1 MSRHSGLPHL
11 ARSTDVIALMDVFV
25 VSAICSLM
33 GVRLYLFLAGY
44 PKLGGGELHIAHM
57 IWGGALM
64 LIALVVG
71 IWFVSILTRWITAVV
86 GGLGFG
92 LFIDEIG
99 KFLTSDNNYFF
110 RPAAALIYVI
120 LMLLFFSARTIAR
133 RRDFSTEEY
142 LANAIDLLKEGAAND
157 LDGRERRRIL
167 QLLSK
172 AGDSPLAKQIR
183 ELAEALEVTKAPS
196 SVQRAWVG
204 LDRRYERLA
213 RSPAFPRTVALV
225 VVLGSVLAFS
235 ETLGILLVRHAEWS
249 GQPSQLLAGIRRFC
263 AELRFVAWVE
273 LAAALASIVVAVAG
287 VLLKPTNP
295 KGLRMLERA
304 VLIWILF
311 VQPFA
316 FYEAQFFASA
326 GLILSLPVLA
336 VVQYTLRY
344 ETRRE
349 QRGATH
355 PAHTTVA

>member
-1 MSRHSGLPHL
+1 M
-11 ARSTDVIALMDVFV
+11 DVIV

-86 GGLGFG
+86 GGLGLG

-157 LDGRERRRIL
+157 
-167 QLLSK
+167 
-172 AGDSPLAKQIR
+172 
-183 ELAEALEVTKAPS
+183 
-196 SVQRAWVG
+196 
-204 LDRRYERLA
+204 
-213 RSPAFPRTVALV
+213 PRWE
-225 VVLGSVLAFS
+225 G
-235 ETLGILLVRHAEWS
+235 
-249 GQPSQLLAGIRRFC
+249 
-263 AELRFVAWVE
+263 
-273 LAAALASIVVAVAG
+273 AAAY
-287 VLLKPTNP
+287 PTAP
-295 KGLRMLERA
+295 
-304 VLIWILF
+304 
-311 VQPFA
+311 
-316 FYEAQFFASA
+316 
-326 GLILSLPVLA
+326 
-336 VVQYTLRY
+336 
-344 ETRRE
+344 
-349 QRGATH
+349 QRGR
-355 PAHTTVA
+355 